1 MQNHFTN
8 LLSKHFGYESFR
20 GPQLEII
27 NNVVHGN
34 HSLVLMPTGMGKSL
48 CYQIPALH
56 FAGQQLSGNNLTLVI
71 SPLIALMQDQVA
83 ALRKKKISASF
94 VNSSLDKR
102 ERENRYAAIRS
113 GEYDILYVTP
123 ERFRKDE
130 FVDVLSRRTIQ
141 LLAVDEAHCIS
152 QWGHDF
158 RPDYSRI
165 AEIRNIVG
173 NPTTIALTATA
184 TPAVQKDI
192 VVQLGLKDSE
202 IEVFCQGIDR
212 PNLRLEVQDVWDED
226 EKLEAI
232 ESAFEKLE
240 RTGGSGI
247 VYFSLIRILE
257 QFSEQLRKKKIS
269 HLVYHGDLPKHRR
282 KQLQNEFMKSECCM
296 VLATNAF
303 GLGIDKGDIRFVL
316 HGEIPGSL
324 ESYYQEIGRAGRDGK
339 DSFCRLLYSQSD
351 LETQMEFIRWSNPDP
366 QFYKRV
372 YDFIENENE
381 QFNAYGIEWLR
392 EKLHAKNK
400 HDFRLETSLSMLERF
415 EAISGYRDNLPIE
428 ISGPLPDHIIDQDL
442 FESKIQNAQQ
452 KLLALVQYA
461 NFDGDRRQF
470 IHEYFGVPFLDKTT
484 ATESDSDD

>member
-192 VVQLGLKDSE
+192 VAQLGFRRFGNRSVLS
-202 IEVFCQGIDR
+202 GHR
-212 PNLRLEVQDVWDED
+212 PAQPQL
-226 EKLEAI
+226 
-232 ESAFEKLE
+232 
-240 RTGGSGI
+240 GGSGC
-247 VYFSLIRILE
+247 L
-257 QFSEQLRKKKIS
+257 
-269 HLVYHGDLPKHRR
+269 GRR
-282 KQLQNEFMKSECCM
+282 
-296 VLATNAF
+296 
-303 GLGIDKGDIRFVL
+303 
-316 HGEIPGSL
+316 
-324 ESYYQEIGRAGRDGK
+324 
-339 DSFCRLLYSQSD
+339 
-351 LETQMEFIRWSNPDP
+351 
-366 QFYKRV
+366 
-372 YDFIENENE
+372 
-381 QFNAYGIEWLR
+381 
-392 EKLHAKNK
+392 
-400 HDFRLETSLSMLERF
+400 
-415 EAISGYRDNLPIE
+415 
-428 ISGPLPDHIIDQDL
+428 
-442 FESKIQNAQQ
+442 
-452 KLLALVQYA
+452 
-461 NFDGDRRQF
+461 
-470 IHEYFGVPFLDKTT
+470 
-484 ATESDSDD
+484 